1 MCDERETPF
10 DSEGWQTE
18 ARSVIQ
24 DVQGHVQ
31 SIATSDNL
39 RSTNTRIYLNL
50 TTREGDRF
58 TVELSGHGFRVVGSN
73 HDDLSRDLEEG
84 PTFFETPY
92 SLLGSISPAFST
104 SFGAKLC
111 ERLQQLQVKELP
123 LNAISE

>member
-39 RSTNTRIYLNL
+39 RVS
-50 TTREGDRF
+50 
-58 TVELSGHGFRVVGSN
+58 
-73 HDDLSRDLEEG
+73 
-84 PTFFETPY
+84 
-92 SLLGSISPAFST
+92 
-104 SFGAKLC
+104 
-111 ERLQQLQVKELP
+111 
-123 LNAISE
+123 